1 MLLCMWLVIATI
13 PLCPANRSPDR
24 PPGHGVTTEYKY
36 QHPDRWGLGGSG
48 DWGSQ
53 DIIIILGFTDENET
67 CYNHLL
73 FDFILQL
80 TININR
86 WFRRP
91 TMVIVNDS
99 HHGGFFGITEI
110 FCVEHGV
117 QVKGV
122 SLVLDFNHSQTGPN
136 RTNLGQGQP
145 GPTGAIWNLTGPC
158 NGFQIVTFLTKHS
171 KLC

>member
-1 MLLCMWLVIATI
+1 M
-13 PLCPANRSPDR
+13 
-24 PPGHGVTTEYKY
+24 VTTEYKY
-36 QHPDRWGLGGSG
+36 QHPDRTGQYRWGLGGSG
-48 DWGSQ
+48 DGGSQ

-122 SLVLDFNHSQTGPN
+122 SLVLDFNHRFGQVMVKTS
-136 RTNLGQGQP
+136 RTE
-145 GPTGAIWNLTGPC
+145 
-158 NGFQIVTFLTKHS
+158 
-171 KLC
+171 

>member
-1 MLLCMWLVIATI
+1 MKRCCYACDWSLPLYHYALPIGHLTAHLTMGAQQNINISTQSGLVST
-13 PLCPANRSPDR
+13 D
-24 PPGHGVTTEYKY
+24 
-36 QHPDRWGLGGSG
+36 G
-48 DWGSQ
+48 DWGQGGNGDGGSQ

-91 TMVIVNDS
+91 TMVIVNDG

-122 SLVLDFNHSQTGPN
+122 SLVLDFNH
-136 RTNLGQGQP
+136 
-145 GPTGAIWNLTGPC
+145 
-158 NGFQIVTFLTKHS
+158 IVTIRSAL
-171 KLC
+171 